1 MRICVVGK
9 FPPIQGGVSMRT
21 YWSAHGLAARG
32 HEVHVFTN
40 AKEAR
45 PPFRM
50 HMRAEDWKRC
60 EAAYGSGSVTVH
72 WTDPVDRS
80 QSYIPMASPFVSK
93 LAATAARVHADC
105 PFEVIFSFY
114 MEPFGVAG
122 HLAAQMT
129 GAPHAVR
136 MAGSDAGR
144 LWRHP
149 QFEALYDHVLRSA
162 EVVIAAGPVAERA
175 VERGVDPARIAFDG
189 GVVVPDE
196 LFSPDG
202 PALDLAALRTEVEAD
217 PDLRD
222 LIWGDFAADRPYFG
236 VCGKLGENKGSFALL
251 SAMQQLKRDG
261 LEVGLVALAHGQPT
275 VERNFREQAKKLG
288 LVDRILQI
296 PFLPHWRVPEFLRG
310 CAGVCCLEQNFPIGF
325 HTPIIPRE
333 VLLCGSCLI
342 GSTEVIRKLP
352 AYRRLPH
359 GYGCVAIEDVND
371 IEALSARLAAIAQD
385 PEPAAA
391 VGARGR
397 AFARELQQEVP
408 FPQALESILEAAAAR
423 RQVPPTARRRRIAA
437 AADRSLFPLTQLA
450 AATIEQMDG
459 DRGGSGSPV
468 RPEQITDLA
477 QARGV
482 LAIVERGLIE
492 GRTKLRPLAPAIRI
506 EIAIAAAESEAGAAS
521 SPAAGDPL
529 FRLRIGRWAMG
540 DCDLAGLVPLRD
552 PQLRVVEF
560 DYDVSAYWNAQ
571 TVADFPES
579 PTPRRSHILVFARS
593 EGAEREPL
601 LVDHLTA
608 EILQLSDGRR
618 TASDIAKKLEADPA
632 AEMGH
637 LKWIEH
643 LFVHGLISL
652 QDQRVDQA
660 SELRQPR
667 SAVGKRAR
675 RPNS

>member
-1 MRICVVGK
+1 
-9 FPPIQGGVSMRT
+9 MRT
-21 YWSAHGLAARG
+21 YRSAHGLAARG

-40 AKEAR
+40 AKETR

-60 EAAYGSGSVTVH
+60 EATYGSGSVTVH

-93 LAATAARVHADC
+93 LAATAARVHAQC

-129 GAPHAVR
+129 GAPHVVR

-162 EVVIAAGPVAERA
+162 EVVIAAGPVAGRA
-175 VERGVDPARIAFDG
+175 VERGIDPDRIAFDG
-189 GVVVPDE
+189 GVVVPDD
-196 LFSPDG
+196 LFTPDG
-202 PALDLAALRTEVEAD
+202 PALDLAALRNEVEAD
-217 PDLRD
+217 PELRD
-222 LIWGDFAADRPYFG
+222 LLWGDFAADRPYFG

-251 SAMQQLKRDG
+251 SAMQQLKREG

-275 VERNFREQAKKLG
+275 VERNFRDQAKELG

-310 CAGVCCLEQNFPIGF
+310 CAGVCCLEQDFAIGF

-352 AYRRLPH
+352 SYARLPH

-371 IEALSARLAAIAQD
+371 IEALSERLAAIVKD
-385 PEPAAA
+385 PEPAAV

-397 AFARELQQEVP
+397 AFARDLQREVP
-408 FPQALESILEAAAAR
+408 FPRALETILEAAVAR
-423 RQVPPTARRRRIAA
+423 QRVPPSTRKRGIAA
-437 AADRSLFPLTQLA
+437 AGEGSHFPLTQLA
-450 AATIEQMDG
+450 AAAIEPMG
-459 DRGGSGSPV
+459 VDRGASGSSVLPG
-468 RPEQITDLA
+468 QIIDLA
-477 QARGV
+477 RAREV
-482 LAIVERGLIE
+482 LAIVEKGLIE
-492 GRTKLRPLAPAIRI
+492 GRTNLRPLDPAIRI
-506 EIAIAAAESEAGAAS
+506 EIAIAAAESEADDARSRAVQ
-521 SPAAGDPL
+521 DPL
-529 FRLRIGRWAMG
+529 FRLRSQRWAMA
-540 DCDLAGLVPLRD
+540 DCDLAELVPLRE
-552 PQLRVVEF
+552 PLMRVVEF
-560 DYDVSAYWNAQ
+560 DYDVSEYWNAQ
-571 TVADFPES
+571 TVADFPDF
-579 PTPRRSHILVFARS
+579 PTPRRSYIVVFGHSDKGQRQ
-593 EGAEREPL
+593 PL
-601 LVDHLTA
+601 LVDPLTA
-608 EILQLSDGRR
+608 EILKLSDGTR
-618 TASDIAKKLEADPA
+618 TASDIIEKLNHEAGA
-632 AEMGH
+632 ATEMSQ
-637 LKWIEH
+637 LKWIED

-660 SELRQPR
+660 YELRQPT
-667 SAVGKRAR
+667 SGALAE
-675 RPNS
+675 